1 MITVPAVAAAT
12 IVTLPHAITIRA
24 SKNSLYCDYWGII
37 PLPLP
42 LPPLCTHHTH
52 HLLPIA
58 TEIEF
63 VIHFVIIRVA
73 RTKKKRSRVTRFF
86 GCVKQQR
93 LSFKLERIQKC
104 DSICIEST
112 SHE

>member
-24 SKNSLYCDYWGII
+24 SKNSLYSDYWGNI

-58 TEIEF
+58 IEIEF
-63 VIHFVIIRVA
+63 VIHFVIIPFVA
-73 RTKKKRSRVTRFF
+73 HKKK
-86 GCVKQQR
+86 
-93 LSFKLERIQKC
+93 EAA
-104 DSICIEST
+104 
-112 SHE
+112 